1 MVDSESHELRDL
13 PKTAVDED
21 SFLIFLQ
28 ALSTDFVKRNKRS
41 ENDTLN
47 PSSSYNGEWENITI
61 DSFFESAAAWGMDS
75 RGMGGY
81 SIPDN
86 PWRCCAEILLTGTIY
101 E

>member
-1 MVDSESHELRDL
+1 MVDSETYELRDL
-13 PKTAVDED
+13 LQIVVDED

-28 ALSTDFVKRNKRS
+28 ALSTDFVKRNKRAES
-41 ENDTLN
+41 GTLN

-61 DSFFESAAAWGMDS
+61 DSFFESAAAWGVDS

-86 PWRCCAEILLTGTIY
+86 PWRRCAEILFAGTIY